1 MPFAGIDIE
10 YNGRDEQ
17 VYRLVWCVRVLTR
30 VCMYNRSYLNREIQI
45 QKEQQKVG
53 KKFSNFDPIDG
64 DLSDLIP
71 SKTRRI

>member
-30 VCMYNRSYLNREIQI
+30 VCMYNRSYLNRR
-45 QKEQQKVG
+45 
-53 KKFSNFDPIDG
+53 NTNALTHPI
-64 DLSDLIP
+64 
-71 SKTRRI
+71 KTSLRS